1 MGSNNATLQQVIPT
15 SYWMGSTKN
24 IDSSQSNFVSSK
36 IPSHPQLFFKKCIY
50 MQSHLSIYLSTLLIF
65 LTKIFIFIIKIRI
78 NTTKFTTLKT
88 KKKRTNIPRLPINIL
103 CRIRLLIDLTSHL
116 IKQSIIESFHQMRML
131 HIT

>member
-88 KKKRTNIPRLPINIL
+88 KKKKKQTYLDFPSTSSAESGFLSIS
-103 CRIRLLIDLTSHL
+103 LLTLLS
-116 IKQSIIESFHQMRML
+116 KA
-131 HIT
+131 